1 MLCRKFNLDYRVVL
15 RGNDLLTEFK
25 GVLSENYVLLSL
37 IRQFGGRQYYWT
49 SGNTAEVEFIL
60 QYIDMIVPIEVKAAH
75 NVKAKSLSLYRKTYL
90 PAVSIRLSTLNM
102 RKDDDLIN
110 IPLYLCDKLKDI
122 LDGVLLTPLW

>member
-1 MLCRKFNLDYRVVL
+1 
-15 RGNDLLTEFK
+15 
-25 GVLSENYVLLSL
+25 
-37 IRQFGGRQYYWT
+37 
-49 SGNTAEVEFIL
+49 
-60 QYIDMIVPIEVKAAH
+60 MIVPIEVKAAH
-75 NVKAKSLSLYRKTYL
+75 NVKAKSQSLYRKTYQ